1 MRQITAIA
9 TEDIPANRLCCLAG
23 GGDPDKVYVRLAKAD
38 EAADFCSKRAISQ
51 GEEVTVDLEGD
62 GYWEVEYKANAG
74 YDTIAA
80 GISVNVLDGGYIGL
94 DGNLASYIGYTL
106 EPGSDGDV
114 IKIKKLY
121 KVKASRI
128 NPY

>member
-23 GGDPDKVYVRLAKAD
+23 GGDPDKVYVRLAYAD

-62 GYWEVEYKANAG
+62 GYWEVEFKATEQANSV
-74 YDTIAA
+74 AA
-80 GISVNVLDGGYIGL
+80 GISVSVLDGGYIGK
-94 DGNLASYIGYTL
+94 DGNLVSYIGYTL

-114 IKIKKLY
+114 IKIKKQY
-121 KVKASRI
+121 KVKANRI
-128 NPY
+128 QV